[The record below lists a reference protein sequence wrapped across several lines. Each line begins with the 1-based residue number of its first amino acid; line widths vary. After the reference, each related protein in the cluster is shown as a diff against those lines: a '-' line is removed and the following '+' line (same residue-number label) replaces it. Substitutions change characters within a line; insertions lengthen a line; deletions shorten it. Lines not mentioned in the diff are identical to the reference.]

1 MSLSPLIKQFSPL
14 TRHQI
19 LSLRPGTWG
28 DKDLM
33 EAVKYFESEKKDRDR
48 AMAVAE
54 LILCSPQMADLDYYT
69 LFLDIIGYY
78 RWKEDYSS
86 ALRWVYT
93 LITFDEQHENGLNRD
108 NHVRDLAEIYLEA
121 GDLNTGLALFTRLAQ
136 ASPGDI
142 WNYNTLGLILPRV
155 GLPRLAIEILDH
167 ALALTSQND
176 PEKLKVQLTKLR
188 QKIEDTPD
196 RSAEIS
202 PDVLADF
209 RAGLLRP
216 PPSKKKIPSKYIK
229 SAPYQPPLTRML
241 KPDFS
246 GDATLEAEILARGK
260 VLIPELIRMA
270 FDEELDTSGA
280 PAYAIKLL
288 RQLRD
293 AQPAELSALS
303 PWLDQANGDWCNE
316 FLTRRFAKTGGY
328 TTSELEIIV
337 ADVQADTTTRTLA
350 LEALSDRAKRL
361 RTLRR
366 RFTDFIRGMLTRPE
380 ADTAGEET
388 IVGFLIGDALNL
400 NLRELYPEITRAFLE
415 DRVDT
420 KVVTPLEVQH
430 HWDLLPMPW
439 PERRYDGMYLRLRC
453 TSCNRIREHFV
464 QDVLLELNTLAQPED
479 ERSVAYDPY
488 IMDHEIVCPKCGA
501 VDRYAMTPMA
511 HLTLVMLVSK
521 LGDLTDLMAGRK
533 SAADLP
539 DNPRVHRLRSS
550 VFGQPMHPLAGLEEY
565 LRRIKANPLDAKLYM
580 RMGTLLRTLY
590 RNSAAL
596 EAHRQAYALNPN
608 DAEIALVLGFNEH
621 DFGDQSTAK
630 KMYERV
636 LALELKEK
644 GIGGI
649 ASSHTYAGAA
659 AEGLDLL
666 KRHQPSA
673 WALPAYEIE
682 TGKKTIVNPIAPMQS
697 ASSRKRHSRKGR

>member
-1 MSLSPLIKQFSPL
+1 MSLSPLIKQFSPM
-14 TRHQI
+14 THHQI

-28 DKDLM
+28 DRDLM

-78 RWKEDYSS
+78 RWKKDYSS
-86 ALRWVYT
+86 AFRWAYT

-108 NHVRDLAEIYLEA
+108 NHVRDLAEICLEA
-121 GDLNTGLALFTRLAQ
+121 GDLNTGLALFTRLAL

-142 WNYNTLGLILPRV
+142 WNYNTLGYILPRV
-155 GLPRLAIEILDH
+155 GLPRLAMEILDH
-167 ALALTSQND
+167 ALALTSKSD
-176 PEKLKVQLTKLR
+176 PEHLAKQLTQQR
-188 QKIEDTPD
+188 QTIEDTPD
-196 RSAEIS
+196 RSGEIS
-202 PDVLADF
+202 PDVLANF
-209 RAGLLRP
+209 RATLLRP
-216 PPSKKKIPSKYIK
+216 PPANKRTPARYIK
-229 SAPYQPPLTRML
+229 AAPYQLPLSRIL
-241 KPDFS
+241 NPDSS
-246 GDATLEAEILARGK
+246 GDETLEAEILAQGK
-260 VLIPELIRMA
+260 ILIPELIRMA
-270 FDEELDTSGA
+270 FDEELDTGGA
-280 PAYAIKLL
+280 PTYAIKLL

-293 AQPAELSALS
+293 AQPAELIALS
-303 PWLDQANGDWCNE
+303 PWLDQASGDWRNE
-316 FLTRRFAKTGGY
+316 LLTRGFAKIGGY

-337 ADVQADTTTRTLA
+337 ADGQADTTTRISA
-350 LEALSDRAKRL
+350 LEALSDRVKRL

-366 RFTDFIRGMLTRPE
+366 RFTDFTRGMLTRPE

-400 NLRELYPEITRAFLE
+400 NLRELYPEIERAFLE

-420 KVVTPLEVQH
+420 QVVTPLEVQH

-439 PERRYDGMYLRLRC
+439 PKRRNDGMYLRLRC
-453 TSCNRIREHFV
+453 TACNRIREHFV
-464 QDVLLELNTLAQPED
+464 KDVILDVNTLAQPED
-479 ERSVAYDPY
+479 ERSVPYDPY

-511 HLTLVMLVSK
+511 HLTLVVRATK

-539 DNPRVHRLRSS
+539 TNPRVHRLRSS

-565 LRRIKANPLDAKLYM
+565 CRRIKADPLDAKLYM

-590 RNSAAL
+590 RSSAAL

-608 DAEIALVLGFNEH
+608 DAEIVLVRGFSEH
-621 DFGDQSTAK
+621 DFGDPSAAK
-630 KMYERV
+630 NMYEQV
-636 LALELKEK
+636 VTLELKGK
-644 GIGGI
+644 
-649 ASSHTYAGAA
+649 AMWNLVRSDTYTGAA
-659 AEGLDLL
+659 VEGLDLL
-666 KRHQPSA
+666 KRRQPSP
-673 WALPAYEIE
+673 WSVSSSDPLSGRE
-682 TGKKTIVNPIAPMQS
+682 KIVTRNSQTPPS
-697 ASSRKRHSRKGR
+697 PSRKRHPRKGR